1 MRPSQQSMKPQ
12 DVVVLLK
19 IIALNNENWQQTPLA
34 KSLKMSQ
41 SEVSQSVARSKYAD
55 LLDGGGK
62 IVMRQA
68 LVDFLQFGLAVVFPA
83 KPGAVVRGLPTA
95 HSAAPLNEEIDSHE
109 DYVWP
114 YANGHVRGHGIIP
127 LYATVPEAA
136 LEDEKFYALMAL
148 TDALRVG
155 RTREKNLA
163 IQKLKKL
170 IC

>member
-1 MRPSQQSMKPQ
+1 
-12 DVVVLLK
+12 
-19 IIALNNENWQQTPLA
+19 
-34 KSLKMSQ
+34 
-41 SEVSQSVARSKYAD
+41 
-55 LLDGGGK
+55 
-62 IVMRQA
+62 
-68 LVDFLQFGLAVVFPA
+68 
-83 KPGAVVRGLPTA
+83 VRGLPTA

-114 YANGHVRGHGIIP
+114 YAHGHVRGHGIIP